1 VAISI
6 VGGATGTTSATL
18 PTHQAG
24 DVIIAFAFR
33 DGSTTQ
39 PTLPAGWIP
48 ITNVAGTLCCSRTAW
63 RRATGAGTTTGT
75 WTNAS
80 RVSFIVLRGCWSEN
94 PIAADATGSGSGTN
108 LNYPAVTLRK
118 TNSTSMGV
126 RFAGDVNI
134 NTTLETP
141 PTNWT
146 NLAAASGVDAVAE
159 CACHTR
165 ASLAANIGADTVA
178 KGGTSGAWTAHSIEV
193 FADPPAG
200 NVENYIT
207 EASNAGNTVS
217 GAIPTGWEFAG
228 TLTITGVG
236 TESGRQYTEYRWQ
249 YTNSTGAEDFPGINL
264 ASGTV
269 TQPTVQHGNIFVL
282 PSDVIVWSC
291 GIKRV
296 AGSNPP
302 TPTIAAACFLA
313 NGNYVGETSSTSIA
327 GVGTGAISDFVMTG
341 TVPATSVEICPSI
354 SADVPTAGTI
364 DFTFR
369 LYEPQFE
376 FGTTRGSVFV
386 PTTVG
391 PDYAAGGVN
400 ASLAWT
406 EPMDTF
412 AATASIE
419 NKAQLAWTEPMDTF
433 AGSATIAN
441 QAQLAWTEPM
451 DAFAGAATIA
461 NQVQLAWTEPM
472 DAFAGTVSLGV
483 MAQLAWTEPMD
494 TFAAQANMAVM
505 ATLAWTE
512 PMDTLA
518 ANVSL
523 ALLAQLSY
531 TEPMDTFAGAASV
544 RNLAQLAYTEPMD
557 VFTASVTITDA
568 VTAALAW
575 TEPMDTVSMTVS
587 LGVVAALA
595 YTEPMDTFAAD
606 VTISDTVIVT
616 MAYVEPMDLV
626 SMTGWLY
633 PWHDNVGPQTN
644 PWLPG
649 SVLGGTWTDKP
660 APLSSVWGA
669 GAGPDDNPWTD
680 KPDPTTVWE

>member
-24 DVIIAFAFR
+24 DVIIAFSFR
-33 DGSTTQ
+33 DGSVTQ

-48 ITNVAGTLCCSRTAW
+48 ITNQAGTLCCSRTAW

-118 TNSTSMGV
+118 TDSTSMGV

-178 KGGTSGAWTAHSIEV
+178 KGGTAGAWTAHSIEV

-200 NVENYIT
+200 TVENYIT

-217 GAIPTGWEFAG
+217 GALPTGWETAG
-228 TLTITGVG
+228 TVTITGVG

-249 YTNSTGAEDFPGINL
+249 YTNGTGADDFPGINF

-282 PSDVIVWSC
+282 PSDVIVASF
-291 GIKRV
+291 GIKRT
-296 AGSNPP
+296 AGTNPP
-302 TPTIAAACFLA
+302 TPTLAAATFLA
-313 NGNYVGETSSTSIA
+313 NGNYVGETSSTDISSM
-327 GVGTGAISDFVMTG
+327 GTGAISNFAMTG
-341 TVPATSVEICPSI
+341 TVPATSVCICPSL
-354 SADVPTAGTI
+354 SAVVPAAGTI

-376 FGTTRGSVFV
+376 FGTARGSVFV

-412 AATASIE
+412 AATATID
-419 NKAQLAWTEPMDTF
+419 NKVQLAWTEPMDTF
-433 AGSATIAN
+433 AAS
-441 QAQLAWTEPM
+441 
-451 DAFAGAATIA
+451 ATIA

-472 DAFAGTVSLGV
+472 DTFAASATIANRV
-483 MAQLAWTEPMD
+483 QLAWTEPMD
-494 TFAAQANMAVM
+494 SFAATVGLSVM
-505 ATLAWTE
+505 VQFAWTE
-512 PMDTLA
+512 PMDAFA

-523 ALLAQLSY
+523 ALLAQLAY
-531 TEPMDTFAGAASV
+531 TEPMDTFAATATV
-544 RNLAQLAYTEPMD
+544 QNRVQLAYTEPMD
-557 VFTASVTITDA
+557 VFTASMTITDS

-595 YTEPMDTFAAD
+595 YTEPMDTFSAN
-606 VTISDTVIVT
+606 VSITDTVIVT

-633 PWHDNVGPQTN
+633 PWHDVANPQTN

-660 APLSSVWGA
+660 SPLSSVWDA

-680 KPDPTTVWE
+680 EPDPTTVWE